1 MAASSELPSVSSTSS
16 LPSLASRPSSCS
28 IADLDNQLV
37 GETTQQLQA
46 QATPQIA
53 KIIIPSNSNTTT
65 ITNNRPTKQMTP
77 FRSFNSLVS
86 KGPFQKAQFHVITAL
101 SVLYVASSATVATA
115 QHHRKLEDEA
125 NNNDGGGEEWNGEWN
140 GEWTANDDA
149 SYECNDPNGCDSSSS
164 SSSNSAESNN
174 MWLDNGDMLGPEQII
189 TFVSL
194 GILAFMTLL
203 CCVCYPEI
211 LTIGCQKLCSCCM
224 GGGGNKDKSVVVDEE
239 LEGGGD
245 YVRQDTEGSG
255 KKKKKKK
262 RTSSRSRSGSRSRR
276 KDVELV

>member
-1 MAASSELPSVSSTSS
+1 M
-16 LPSLASRPSSCS
+16 
-28 IADLDNQLV
+28 
-37 GETTQQLQA
+37 
-46 QATPQIA
+46 
-53 KIIIPSNSNTTT
+53 
-65 ITNNRPTKQMTP
+65 TKNMVP

-101 SVLYVASSATVATA
+101 SLLYVASSATATTVATA
-115 QHHRKLEDEA
+115 QQERRKLEDEA
-125 NNNDGGGEEWNGEWN
+125 NNNNDGGGEEWNGEWN

-149 SYECNDPNGCDSSSS
+149 SYECNDPNGCDYSSGSSSS
-164 SSSNSAESNN
+164 SSSNSNS
-174 MWLDNGDMLGPEQII
+174 MWLDNGDTLGPEQII

-211 LTIGCQKLCSCCM
+211 LTIGCQKLCSCCCM
-224 GGGGNKDKSVVVDEE
+224 GGNKDKSALGPPGVDEE

-255 KKKKKKK
+255 KKKKK
-262 RTSSRSRSGSRSRR
+262 RTSSRSRSASRSRR

>member
-28 IADLDNQLV
+28 IADLDNQL

-53 KIIIPSNSNTTT
+53 KIIIPSNSNSTTT
-65 ITNNRPTKQMTP
+65 TTRPTKQMTP

-125 NNNDGGGEEWNGEWN
+125 NNNDGGEEWNGEWN

-164 SSSNSAESNN
+164 SSSNSAESNS

-224 GGGGNKDKSVVVDEE
+224 GGGGNNKDKSAVVDEE

-255 KKKKKKK
+255 KKKKKK
-262 RTSSRSRSGSRSRR
+262 RTSSRSRSASRSRG
-276 KDVELV
+276 KNVELV